1 VSVARDVVH
10 QLLATD
16 VALDKLGA
24 RRISAEEAEQLPRN
38 AHVMV
43 RNPRG
48 GSEPGKRLL
57 LIGRSDGGRAWTL
70 VIERTADPT
79 AWLIVTGWES
89 TQAERKIHGARQ

>member
-1 VSVARDVVH
+1 MARDAVH

-57 LIGRSDGGRAWTL
+57 LIGRSDGGRALTL
-70 VIERTADPT
+70 VIERTAEPT
-79 AWLIVTGWES
+79 TWLIVTGWES
-89 TQAERKIHGARQ
+89 TQAERKILETRQ